1 MFKWIISQEGKY
13 RIDKGYVKKGN
24 DYLKNAVSIFLD
36 PSEKFQKHMGFGGA
50 FTESAFVS
58 FSSLDSE
65 KKREAMEAY
74 FAEKGLKYN
83 LGRVPIHSCDFSLS
97 SYTYVDDDDISL
109 RSFSLKHDDAR
120 FKRIKDCSDL
130 AGNLRLLA
138 SPRSPCGWMKSNGS
152 LVNGG
157 HLLKEYYG
165 VWADYLGKFL
175 LGIKTY
181 GLNIAAL
188 SIQNEPQA
196 IQTWESC
203 IYSGEEEALF
213 IKSALFPMLER
224 LNLDTK
230 VVIWDHNRDQVFRR
244 SHEIL
249 SDPLLDKRIW
259 GIAYHRYC
267 SERYS
272 NLSMVHKLYPDKHIF
287 LSESCVEL
295 AHDST
300 SGKSSVAGLREHG
313 ERYAKQII
321 NDLNNFS
328 EGYIDRNLFL
338 DERGGPNH
346 VANFCEA
353 PIMIDTKSGKIN
365 YMPSYYCIG
374 HFSKYIEKGARR
386 IYSSSDEDGVYSVA
400 YLNEGF
406 KIVIVLLNERE
417 VGSKVS
423 IFDKEGGFTVDIPAH
438 SLSTF
443 IEE

>member
-1 MFKWIISQEGKY
+1 
-13 RIDKGYVKKGN
+13 
-24 DYLKNAVSIFLD
+24 
-36 PSEKFQKHMGFGGA
+36 
-50 FTESAFVS
+50 
-58 FSSLDSE
+58 
-65 KKREAMEAY
+65 
-74 FAEKGLKYN
+74 
-83 LGRVPIHSCDFSLS
+83 
-97 SYTYVDDDDISL
+97 
-109 RSFSLKHDDAR
+109 
-120 FKRIKDCSDL
+120 
-130 AGNLRLLA
+130 
-138 SPRSPCGWMKSNGS
+138 MKSNGS
-152 LVNGG
+152 LLNGG

-165 VWADYLGKFL
+165 VWAEYLGKFL
-175 LGIKTY
+175 LKIKTY
-181 GLNIAAL
+181 GLNIDAL
-188 SIQNEPQA
+188 SVQNEPQA
-196 IQTWESC
+196 VQTWESC

-213 IKSALFPMLER
+213 IKSALLPMLER

-249 SDPLLDKRIW
+249 SDPLLDKRIR

-272 NLSMVHKLYPDKHIF
+272 NLSMVHKFYPDKHIF

-386 IYSSSDEDGVYSVA
+386 IYSSSDEDGVYTVA
-400 YLNEGF
+400 YLNERS
-406 KIVIVLLNERE
+406 KIVLVLLNERE

-423 IFDKEGGFTVDIPAH
+423 IFDKEWGFTVDIPAH